1 MTRQLPASRFL
12 GVLALCSLGIAT
24 TLAQPAPVKIV
35 NTQTIAATVES
46 IDLDGRMVELRADD
60 RSVTVQVPPEVR
72 NLAQLKVGDKVV
84 VQYYEALAAAFQKK
98 GEGTAVG
105 VIDTTTGT
113 ARAPA
118 GKRPGAAVANKVTT
132 TIVIEAMDR
141 SAHSLTFTGPSG
153 MTRTINV
160 SDPRAQEFIGTLKQG
175 DEVQLTY
182 IEALAVTVDPQPR

>member
-1 MTRQLPASRFL
+1 MTKQLPAARFF
-12 GVLALCSLGIAT
+12 GFLALCSFGMAA
-24 TLAQPAPVKIV
+24 LAQPAPVRV
-35 NTQTIAATVES
+35 TNTQTISATVES
-46 IDLDGRMVELRADD
+46 IDLKERMVELRAEGQ
-60 RSVTVQVPPEVR
+60 SVTVQVPPEVR

-105 VIDTTTGT
+105 VIDASTGT
-113 ARAPA
+113 ARTPE

-132 TIVIEAMDR
+132 TIVIESVDR
-141 SAHSLTFTGPSG
+141 PSHALTFKGPSG

-160 SDPRAQEFIGTLKQG
+160 KDARAQEFISTLKQG

-182 IEALAVTVDPQPR
+182 IEALAVTVEPQPR